1 MECYLYIIGELNENI
16 TLTPKRFQRSG
27 VTKSTFMKY
36 KYYILALIAGLF
48 FCFIEKT
55 NSQNTITV
63 TDCNL
68 AGWVK
73 QPIGKSSLGFVN
85 GPASPPVGNGSLKFY
100 VPAGGIFWPGDF
112 VRFRNGQY
120 SGTRIASL
128 TELSFDT
135 YIEARDTIA
144 DINFM
149 VVLSDINGDG
159 TAEHNL
165 VFDPRY
171 QNPNFIRS
179 TMPNQGI
186 SHIQEWQHW
195 DALRG
200 GWFYGGDASTDPDH
214 GGPFFTIAE
223 YLSQY
228 PDATIRN
235 DPAKGGPAIR
245 LTAGGVV
252 FKPNYYGSMD
262 NFKIGINGVT
272 TIYDFEF
279 STSNAG
285 PDKYVN
291 YGYGSNCITLS
302 GSAVGGVAPYTYLW
316 SPGGTNPNSLNTT
329 VCPTTTTNYTLSV
342 TDANGCSRTDQVT
355 VNVNDVR
362 CGSKLDKVKVCHNGE
377 EICIAPQSVEAHL
390 KHGDKLGA
398 CLPDLNYTE
407 RKNTA
412 EMIADELKHTIY
424 PNPFSNSTVI
434 RYALP
439 EAGKTIIK
447 IYTSEGIEVDIIN
460 NGYKVAGSYQFTY
473 NTTKLNKGIYYYK
486 IIVNTGSQIVSS
498 SGKMIKL

>member
-1 MECYLYIIGELNENI
+1 MYKYC
-16 TLTPKRFQRSG
+16 TLT
-27 VTKSTFMKY
+27 
-36 KYYILALIAGLF
+36 LIAGLF
-48 FCFIEKT
+48 FCFIKKA

-73 QPIGKSSLGFVN
+73 QPIGNSSLGFVN
-85 GPASPPVGNGSLKFY
+85 GPDSPPLGTGSLKFY

-120 SGTRIASL
+120 NGTKFSSL
-128 TELSFDT
+128 TELSYDT

-179 TMPNQGI
+179 TMPNQGFSQI
-186 SHIQEWQHW
+186 HQWQQW
-195 DALRG
+195 DALHG
-200 GWFYGGDASTDPDH
+200 GWFFGGETSTDPDH
-214 GGPFFTIAE
+214 NGPFFTLAE
-223 YLSQY
+223 YLAQY

-252 FKPNYYGSMD
+252 FKPNFYGSID
-262 NFKIGINGVT
+262 NFKIGINGIA

-279 STSNAG
+279 STVNAG

-291 YGYGSNCITLS
+291 YGYGSNCIALS
-302 GSAVGGVAPYTYLW
+302 GTAAGGVIPYTYLW
-316 SPGGTNPNSLNTT
+316 SPGGNNPNSLTT
-329 VCPTTTTNYTLSV
+329 MVCPTSTTNYTLTV
-342 TDANGCSRTDQVT
+342 TDANGCSRTDEIT
-355 VNVNDVR
+355 VHVNDVR
-362 CGSKLDKVKVCHNGE
+362 CGNKLDKVQVCHNGN
-377 EICIAPQSVEAHL
+377 EICISPQSVDAHL
-390 KHGDKLGA
+390 NHGDKLGA
-398 CLPDLNYTE
+398 CASDLKYTK
-407 RKNTA
+407 RKNNEKLIT
-412 EMIADELKHTIY
+412 DEIRLTIY

-434 RYALP
+434 RYDLP
-439 EAGKTIIK
+439 IAGKTIIK
-447 IYTSEGIEVDIIN
+447 IYTIEGLEVDVID
-460 NGYKVAGSYQFTY
+460 NGYKAAGNYHYMY

-486 IIVNTGSQIVSS
+486 ITVNTGSQIVSN